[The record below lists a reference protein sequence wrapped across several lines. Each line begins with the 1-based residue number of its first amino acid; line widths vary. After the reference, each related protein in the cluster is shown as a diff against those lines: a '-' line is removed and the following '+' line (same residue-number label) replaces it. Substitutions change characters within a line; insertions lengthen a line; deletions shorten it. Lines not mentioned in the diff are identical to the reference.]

1 MGQEMEL
8 AQLDVR
14 YENYRMKNPALE
26 KRLLASIAQRGIEQ
40 ALEGTAAGERKIL
53 LNGFKR
59 RRCALRLGLHHVP
72 YVALGDDEAG
82 AILNL
87 LRVSNQSA
95 LSLLEQARFIRSEEH
110 TSELQSR
117 VDIVCRLLL
126 EKKKR
131 IIN

>member
-26 KRLLASIAQRGIEQ
+26 KRLLASIRQRGIEQ
-40 ALEGTAAGERKIL
+40 ALEGTAAGEQKIL

-59 RRCALRLGLHHVP
+59 RRCALRLGLPHVP
-72 YVALGDDEAG
+72 YVLLGEDEAG

-87 LRVSNQSA
+87 LLMSTQWA
-95 LSLLEQARFIRSEEH
+95 MSLLQPARFM
-110 TSELQSR
+110 
-117 VDIVCRLLL
+117 V
-126 EKKKR
+126 
-131 IIN
+131 